1 MTKCVQLQDRDV
13 RLFDELG
20 DVGMLDTHMIQ
31 ERHLADV
38 SRRRVQQRM
47 KQHQDH
53 GLTRSVGLTVCFTN
67 RGGGHLPTIHYL
79 TERGAEVLKR
89 ISGSMPRRFSR
100 SDPKPETLQHRL
112 AVVKARLPMD
122 DGARLLG
129 LAEPQWILE
138 QDRRPDA
145 KPDEP
150 PSRQR
155 VLYHEFPAGNKRFT
169 CQPDAASLLWIPRES
184 DRPQADATPL
194 VALWEVDCSTER
206 TKQTANK
213 CPGYAALLERRDYR
227 RYWPQADEAAVR
239 VFWVCRSLQRIESL
253 CETLRE
259 HSVSQCFR
267 FTTAAELAAE
277 TAFTVPI
284 WRTIDGERREILR
297 LPPDRASHLPEP
309 FENPASHLPPHVGP

>member
-1 MTKCVQLQDRDV
+1 MKKSIQLQDRDV
-13 RLFDELG
+13 RLFDELAKLG
-20 DVGMLDTHMIQ
+20 LLDTELVHR
-31 ERHLADV
+31 RHFADV
-38 SRRRVQQRM
+38 TRRRCQQRLR
-47 KQHQDH
+47 QHQQQ
-53 GLTRSVGLTVCFTN
+53 GLTRCVALNVWYGH
-67 RGGGHLPTIHYL
+67 RGGGHIPTIHCL
-79 TERGAEVLKR
+79 TERGAEAVDR

-100 SDPKPETLQHRL
+100 SDPKPETLHHRL

-122 DGARLLG
+122 DCARLLG

-169 CQPDAASLLWIPRES
+169 CQPDAASLLWIPREGK
-184 DRPQADATPL
+184 RPQADATPL

-227 RYWPQADEAAVR
+227 RYWPQAEEAAVR

-253 CETLRE
+253 CEALRE
-259 HSVSQCFR
+259 HSVSQYFR
-267 FTTAAELAAE
+267 FTTAAELTAE

-297 LPPDRASHLPEP
+297 LPPDRASYLPEP
-309 FENPASHLPPHVGP
+309 LGSPASHLPPHVGP